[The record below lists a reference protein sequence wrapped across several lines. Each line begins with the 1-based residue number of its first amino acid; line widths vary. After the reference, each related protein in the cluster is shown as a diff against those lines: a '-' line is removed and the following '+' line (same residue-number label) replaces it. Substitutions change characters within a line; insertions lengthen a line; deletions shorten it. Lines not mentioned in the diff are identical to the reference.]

1 VAESVLLS
9 IAILGL
15 VETTSRLT
23 TRVRWLTSQ
32 VKDSDRE
39 LSKLGEELEI
49 LTEVLGECNET
60 FRSAS
65 SAPASVERSMNL
77 CVSRHAELMD
87 IVHKD
92 IRRAETTS
100 IISRIKTVFR
110 QQERIIAYNAFRDS
124 VLLLRD
130 LASEY
135 VYPGLPI

>member
-1 VAESVLLS
+1 MAEFVLLS
-9 IAILGL
+9 VAILGL
-15 VETTSRLT
+15 VETTSRVT
-23 TRVRWLTSQ
+23 TRVRGLTVQ

-39 LSKLGEELEI
+39 LSRLAEELEI
-49 LTEVLGECNET
+49 LTEVLDECHET
-60 FRSAS
+60 FKSTS

-77 CVSRHAELMD
+77 CMSRHAELMY

-92 IRRAETTS
+92 IRRAETMS

-110 QQERIIAYNAFRDS
+110 QQERRIAYNAFRDS

-135 VYPGLPI
+135 VHPGLPK